1 MTQEEN
7 RGKKAVIS
15 FGKGVRLMS
24 EEYYIAE
31 LRPFGVT
38 TTRGFRALC
47 RAICCPTII
56 LGGTSFVDPAVFQI
70 CMKHLSLPGRRDF
83 LGPKSYV
90 KTYKKRQN
98 IQNRVDPAEVERNW
112 RTVVRMILDS
122 RRLVG
127 HHVPDADKVAI
138 RSAAAEL
145 SRFVLTMIPSH
156 QQGQPDGK
164 ERSEANSPIQE
175 ADWTGEDGNPARD

>member
-1 MTQEEN
+1 MSDSERE
-7 RGKKAVIS
+7 KKAVIS

-70 CMKHLSLPGRRDF
+70 CMKHLSMPGRRDF

-145 SRFVLTMIPSH
+145 SRFVLTIIPSH

>member
-1 MTQEEN
+1 MSED
-7 RGKKAVIS
+7 RKKAIIS

-31 LRPFGVT
+31 LRPFGIT

-56 LGGTSFVDPAVFQI
+56 LGTTSFVDPAVFQI

-83 LGPKSYV
+83 MGPKSYLKV
-90 KTYKKRQN
+90 YKHRPN
-98 IQNRVDPAEVERNW
+98 IKNRVDPADVERNW

-156 QQGQPDGK
+156 QQDQPDG
-164 ERSEANSPIQE
+164 
-175 ADWTGEDGNPARD
+175 NPPATPD

>member
-1 MTQEEN
+1 M
-7 RGKKAVIS
+7 A
-15 FGKGVRLMS
+15 
-24 EEYYIAE
+24 A
-31 LRPFGVT
+31 LRPSGVT
-38 TTRGFRALC
+38 TTRGFSALC

-70 CMKHLSLPGRRDF
+70 CIKHLSMPGRRDF

-156 QQGQPDGK
+156 TQGQADGK
-164 ERSEANSPIQE
+164 ESTAQE
-175 ADWTGEDGNPARD
+175 AESREADPE

>member
-1 MTQEEN
+1 VALGVTE
-7 RGKKAVIS
+7 KKAVIS

-31 LRPFGVT
+31 LRPFGVN
-38 TTRGFRALC
+38 TTRAFRALC

-56 LGGTSFVDPAVFQI
+56 LGKTGFVDPAVFQI
-70 CMKHLSLPGRRDF
+70 CIKHLSLPGRHDF
-83 LGPKSYV
+83 LGPNSYV
-90 KTYKKRQN
+90 KTYKKRQH
-98 IQNRVDPAEVERNW
+98 IRNRVNPADLERDW
-112 RTVVRMILDS
+112 KRVVRMILDS

-138 RSAAAEL
+138 RTAAAEL

-156 QQGQPDGK
+156 TQGQADGK
-164 ERSEANSPIQE
+164 ESTAQE
-175 ADWTGEDGNPARD
+175 AESREADPE